1 MLRQNRSEGSSTSR
15 SFAKTALL
23 RTRRK
28 TFQFSDEQFAR
39 HIFFTEPL
47 FLIPSVQTEV
57 QESGSTRGAI
67 LFSKE
72 PHFFHAARP
81 SPFASEAARE
91 VGFARGPRHSFRG
104 NHFSSFLPAEIS
116 CPETRADRIAGN
128 HCTFFEGTTFPPSFR
143 PRLAQQEATTL

>member
-15 SFAKTALL
+15 SFVKTALL
-23 RTRRK
+23 RARRK

-72 PHFFHAARP
+72 PLFIMPPGRAR
-81 SPFASEAARE
+81 SPRGSKE
-91 VGFARGPRHSFRG
+91 VGFARGPRPLFSRE
-104 NHFSSFLPAEIS
+104 HFSSFLPAEIG
-116 CPETRADRIAGN
+116 CPETPADRIAGN
-128 HCTFFEGTTFPPSFR
+128 HCTVFGGTTFPPS
-143 PRLAQQEATTL
+143 